1 MSFFGF
7 DTSLPRDRP
16 PQQQQQRGIF
26 DQHDP
31 FAARNDDN
39 EDEVLNFEET
49 YDGLGQQLNESLD
62 TFNEDTFG
70 GDSDVPATRASVGRD
85 FDFGGQTAAVRG
97 SLLEEQQGGRQQQ
110 GFARGGD
117 ARAPART
124 GYEAY
129 KAPGGM
135 QKLEADASIWGPAA
149 GRSSSSS
156 QQQQNGRQESG
167 GAAASANARKMM
179 SLEEVEAMM
188 RGQGQNQ
195 AQPQQQGNV
204 LDQAQGLRDMLG
216 LGGSGGGMPQQQQQP
231 QQQQMG
237 MQDQQQQQRG
247 PVQILQRPQHPSQH
261 ASPAMQHAGPVVPQH
276 LQQQPPRPM
285 SRDMGPPQH
294 PQHQHPMQQQQQQ
307 FQQQQPPGHF
317 HRPQQGAPAVQPPH
331 IRAQQ
336 QQGQHPQY
344 QQNAQHQRGPSYNG
358 PPITQA
364 QQLQQLSPE
373 DRAAFLEEEAKRA
386 KRNHK
391 IFLLSKNNGLMTPQD
406 KNFITRIQLQQ
417 LLTATGGI
425 DNEMGSD
432 QQMAEDFYYQ
442 VYAQI
447 RGAGGASVGGE
458 MRNTQFAQ
466 TYLLQTGGS
475 GRYGYGRG
483 RNQRNGG
490 GADNH
495 VQRMEQQVA
504 RAVEAAKARPKNKS
518 LVVEGSLGKIAF
530 SNSKTPR
537 PLLNI
542 KRVDSEAR
550 VRQAAKVG
558 AGVKFDRKQALRD
571 IETMYSALMKLEDHE
586 RKLPPPPNE
595 ESSPEV
601 IEGHMRWRSEMQGLN
616 ERLWGSLKVMAPI
629 EQSPTAPHPFIQI
642 LSHGKGKK
650 AIPRVFRHL
659 DDQQRL
665 TMLTLIVIH
674 LDILDVI
681 RDAYPPADNTPIPA
695 RVKEEV
701 ELFGLAVMPPLF
713 SYVNE
718 APLGIIVGLLGLVL
732 DRVHLQGIVRTKIG
746 VGMLTMLISRA
757 ELVKQQPP
765 PSSNQNQGD
774 EDRLQYAALYNRL
787 FDTLE
792 PVLPY
797 LFPTDTNIS
806 ASDDVHVW
814 QFLAAMGVGASPED
828 QQQRLVVGVKER
840 VMETVAVSQGLLEG
854 MRERRL
860 GEVNLFMRAIGLDVE
875 LLG

>member
-7 DTSLPRDRP
+7 DTNLPRDRP
-16 PQQQQQRGIF
+16 PQQQQQQRGIF

-31 FAARNDDN
+31 FAARNDDD

-85 FDFGGQTAAVRG
+85 FDFAGQTAAVRN
-97 SLLEEQQGGRQQQ
+97 SLLEEQGGRQQQ
-110 GFARGGD
+110 GIAAGAGR
-117 ARAPART
+117 AAPART

-129 KAPGGM
+129 KLPGGM
-135 QKLEADASIWGPAA
+135 QKLEADASIWGP
-149 GRSSSSS
+149 RKTTE
-156 QQQQNGRQESG
+156 QHGRQESG
-167 GAAASANARKMM
+167 GVAASARKMM

-188 RGQGQNQ
+188 RGQGQSQ
-195 AQPQQQGNV
+195 AQPSVQV
-204 LDQAQGLRDMLG
+204 DQAQGLRDMLG
-216 LGGSGGGMPQQQQQP
+216 LGGGGGGMPAPQQQP

-237 MQDQQQQQRG
+237 IQDQQQQRG
-247 PVQILQRPQHPSQH
+247 PVQILQRPQHPSQQN
-261 ASPAMQHAGPVVPQH
+261 SPAMQHAGPVPQH

-307 FQQQQPPGHF
+307 FPQQPPGHF
-317 HRPQQGAPAVQPPH
+317 KRPQQGAPAVQPPH
-331 IRAQQ
+331 MRAQQ
-336 QQGQHPQY
+336 QHPQQHPQ
-344 QQNAQHQRGPSYNG
+344 QNIQHQRGPSYNG

-447 RGAGGASVGGE
+447 RGAGGAVGGE

-483 RNQRNGG
+483 RNQRGAGG

-550 VRQAAKVG
+550 VRQAEKVG
-558 AGVKFDRKQALRD
+558 KGVGFDRKRALRD

-586 RKLPPPPNE
+586 RKLPLPPNE

-601 IEGHMRWRSEMQGLN
+601 IEGHMRWRSEMQSLN

-642 LSHGKGKK
+642 LSHGKGKE

-681 RDAYPPADNTPIPA
+681 RDAYPPADNTPIPS

-765 PSSNQNQGD
+765 PSSSQQQQSD

-787 FDTLE
+787 FDTVE

-840 VMETVAVSQGLLEG
+840 VMETVAVSQGLPEG